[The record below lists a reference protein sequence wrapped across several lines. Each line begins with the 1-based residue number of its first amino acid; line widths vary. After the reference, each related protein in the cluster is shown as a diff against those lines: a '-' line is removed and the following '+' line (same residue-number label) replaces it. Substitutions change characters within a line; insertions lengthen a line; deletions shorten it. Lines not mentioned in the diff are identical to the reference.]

1 MLTITSPSPFIKNI
15 SGKCCPRIARVYLN
29 NIDDMFD
36 ALQLIKKYQYLNKKE
51 MIAKTASVR
60 EEKLREIYKYLWRFG
75 INVEVIRD
83 GNGVAF
89 SYNEKLCG
97 PITKVDLKRILEE
110 RLLHFVP
117 FGLVLDLIS
126 KLNSA
131 NKNINEKILEKTIHQ
146 EDSPGNSDNLH
157 PLTRMI
163 KGFELIDKQYIL
175 KDEGIEFLKNM
186 QKIRTRYLSLADDI
200 KTNKDKLAFINH
212 LHNESIIKRNLQ
224 IPLKSVK
231 ITKSKIFD
239 YLKEFSIPHS
249 VNNEILLLKEYI
261 YFDINA
267 RDYISKQLNKTNCSV
282 QDSTCTGFRPKAKT
296 VSSTSSDITASV
308 LKNKILYIENEPNDI
323 KTKKIKDSFNIT
335 YDQFF
340 EIEHLIPTAGIKS
353 IVLQGSYTYQNTQIS
368 GTLNAFIRLGGNL
381 VIVEYKEGRVGKN
394 MNRYSWLPFEL
405 QKISWYKEKVFKLP
419 SNIDLKLVSRKISNV
434 ALNQE
439 SEQIFNYHKG
449 TLLFIGDSNDLSD
462 NHFSNLTPQYF
473 SKTCAEWEYRWI
485 PGLSSASPIGSLENI
500 YRETDIYP
508 YLCNIFENYL
518 DLSAENLGQSGRTDV
533 LITKPFKCC
542 IEVNIFQPDQV
553 AGQEKVTEV
562 NRHRKSEFSR
572 LIKDGRT
579 NYASS
584 DGDNPNI
591 LDNAH
596 KEMGAC
602 VLGYIFSTD
611 DGIGGEGAIT
621 IAKHHRVNLLTYFDI
636 YDLAIMKQYD
646 PNLNIEYFLFDHDHN
661 FVEVSDKIID
671 FMIDKNNEK

>member
-1 MLTITSPSPFIKNI
+1 MLTIKSPSPFIKNI
-15 SGKCCPRIARVYLN
+15 SGSCCPRIGRVYLN

-36 ALQLIKKYQYLNKKE
+36 ALKLVKKYQYLNTKE

-83 GNGVAF
+83 GHGVAF

-97 PITKVDLKRILEE
+97 PITKADFERILEE
-110 RLLHFVP
+110 RLLHYVP

-163 KGFELIDKQYIL
+163 KGFGLTDKQYIL
-175 KDEGIEFLKNM
+175 KNKGIEFLKKM
-186 QKIRTRYLSLADDI
+186 HKIRTRYLSLADDV
-200 KTNKDKLAFINH
+200 KTNKDKLAFINY
-212 LHNESIIKRNLQ
+212 LHNESIIKRNLK

-231 ITKSKIFD
+231 IANSKIFD
-239 YLKEFSIPHS
+239 YLKEFSISHS
-249 VNNEILLLKEYI
+249 VNDEMLILKEYI

-267 RDYISKQLNKTNCSV
+267 IDYIRKQLNKTNCSV
-282 QDSTCTGFRPKAKT
+282 QDSTCTGFRPKTKI
-296 VSSTSSDITASV
+296 VSPTSSGIAALG
-308 LKNKILYIENEPNDI
+308 LKNKILFIENQPGDI
-323 KTKKIKDSFNIT
+323 KTKKIKDSLHIT

-340 EIEHLIPTAGIKS
+340 KIEPSIPTSGIKS
-353 IVLQGSYTYQNTQIS
+353 IVLQGSCTYQNTQIS

-381 VIVEYKEGRVGKN
+381 VIVEYKEGRVGQNKN
-394 MNRYSWLPFEL
+394 MYSWLPFEL

-419 SNIDLKLVSRKISNV
+419 SNIDLKLVSRKISNL

-462 NHFSNLTPQYF
+462 NHFSNLIPQYF
-473 SKTCAEWEYRWI
+473 SEFVKEWEYRWI
-485 PGLSSASPIGSLENI
+485 PGLSSSSPIGGLGDI
-500 YRETDIYP
+500 YRERDIYP
-508 YLCNIFENYL
+508 FLCDIFENYL
-518 DLSAENLGQSGRTDV
+518 NLSAKNLGQSGRTDV
-533 LITKPFKCC
+533 LITEPFKCC
-542 IEVNIFQPDQV
+542 IEVNVLRPDQV

-572 LIKDGRT
+572 LIKNGHT

-596 KEMGAC
+596 EEMGAC

-621 IAKHHRVNLLTYFDI
+621 TAKHHRVNLLTYFDI
-636 YDLAIMKQYD
+636 YDLAIMKHKD
-646 PNLNIEYFLFDHDHN
+646 PNLNIEYFLFNHDNN

-671 FMIDKNNEK
+671 YVT